1 LTTKKER
8 SAAAAVL
15 GAKGGRSRSP
25 AKLAAVAENARK
37 GGRPSRYLQGWR
49 DGRARAVDMVRAQE
63 QFEMQGSLLRKVL
76 GELADCIAAE
86 PAPGKEPK

>member
-1 LTTKKER
+1 VTTKKER

-15 GAKGGRSRSP
+15 GRKGGRSRSP
-25 AKLAAVAENARK
+25 AKLAAVAQNAKR

-49 DGRARAVDMVRAQE
+49 DAMVRAEDMVRAQE

-86 PAPGKEPK
+86 PPPKKEG